1 MDSDR
6 GESIVSTVKRIELI
20 FEWILWN
27 SRFFVIFAVVFSML
41 GGMVLFVV
49 ASVDI
54 FQAASYVIL
63 TYFNHLHPKDFHE
76 VLVSGLIGAIDLYL
90 IAIVMFI
97 FAFGLYELFISDIDI
112 AKTCSSS
119 KLLEIHSLDELKDK
133 LAKVIVMVLVVNF
146 FQRVLHT
153 QYSGALEMT
162 YLSLSILA
170 LSAGLYFL
178 ALMSKKKHAL
188 QKEEKADE

>member
-1 MDSDR
+1 
-6 GESIVSTVKRIELI
+6 VTNLKRLELG

-27 SRFFVIFAVVFSML
+27 SRFFVMFAVIFSVL
-41 GGMVLFVV
+41 GGMALFIV

-54 FQAASYVIL
+54 FGAASDVVM
-63 TYFNHLHPKDFHE
+63 TYLNHLHPEHFHE
-76 VLVSGLIGAIDLYL
+76 EVVSALIGAIDLYL

-112 AKTCSSS
+112 AQESSS
-119 KLLEIHSLDELKDK
+119 SQILEIHSLDELKDK

-153 QYSGALEMT
+153 TYTGAQEMM
-162 YLSLSILA
+162 YLSISILA

-178 ALMSKKKHAL
+178 GMVGKKKEL
-188 QKEEKADE
+188 KVGDKK